1 MSDSG
6 GEPSPSDLVAPRDP
20 VAPDA
25 AGLAARAGE
34 EAVVAP
40 PIVAPPIAPPPIV
53 ADDGAR
59 AAVLDDVGNLG
70 EDIPCRE
77 CGYNLRGL
85 PLTQSCPE
93 CSLPIER
100 SVRSD
105 RLAFA
110 NPSWVF
116 RLRRGLLLVI
126 VGVLSTIG
134 VQILGAIGIV
144 VVVGVAMSAATR
156 GGGGA
161 PPPNPLGMP
170 GVVMAI
176 AIASLLAVACTLVT
190 ITGVWFFTTPDPA
203 KAEPRPVNART
214 LARWCYLANV
224 LALPANMVLQSTG
237 NGMGFG
243 GAGGMGI
250 GIGPMFYVASI
261 AATVMGGVTAVGQV
275 AGLIHLRALALR
287 VPRPALAGQARLV
300 AWSYGAALAIASLT
314 GLVVVILMPQ
324 VMAAGGMGGPGGGGP
339 GGLGMT
345 PAFGVF
351 FGVSAIGGCL
361 GGLGSMVFGIWA
373 LVLLFIFHAA
383 FKKAHAEAV
392 ANWVST

>member
-1 MSDSG
+1 MSDTG
-6 GEPSPSDLVAPRDP
+6 GDPSPSDSITRREP

-25 AGLAARAGE
+25 AGLTARRARE
-34 EAVVAP
+34 SIIAP
-40 PIVAPPIAPPPIV
+40 PITPPPIV
-53 ADDGAR
+53 ADDGAP
-59 AAVLDDVGNLG
+59 AAVLDDVGNLA
-70 EDIPCRE
+70 EDIPCRA

-85 PLTQSCPE
+85 ALAQSCPE

-110 NPSWVF
+110 SPSWVF
-116 RLRRGLLLVI
+116 RLRRGMLLVI
-126 VGVLSTIG
+126 VGILSTVG
-134 VQILGAIGIV
+134 VQILGAIGIIS
-144 VVVGVAMSAATR
+144 VVGVVMSSTAR
-156 GGGGA
+156 GGGA

-170 GVVMAI
+170 GVMLAI

-203 KAEPRPVNART
+203 KADARPINART

-250 GIGPMFYVASI
+250 GIGPLFYVASI
-261 AATVMGGVTAVGQV
+261 AATVMGGVTAIGQV
-275 AGLIHLRALALR
+275 AGLIYLRNLALR

-300 AWSYGAALAIASLT
+300 AWGYGAALAIASLT

-324 VMAAGGMGGPGGGGP
+324 VMAAGGMGGPGGV
-339 GGLGMT
+339 GMT

-351 FGVSAIGGCL
+351 LGVSAVGGCL

-373 LVLLFIFHAA
+373 LVLLFILHAA
-383 FKKAHAEAV
+383 FKKAHEEAV
-392 ANWVST
+392 SNWTASS